1 MTRRVA
7 GEVRQLGR
15 EDILDL
21 INLVLT
27 TRELEPV
34 ADADLPLREVGFR
47 SLDFSE
53 VALRL
58 EDELGYELNFEASTM
73 RRIGTIR
80 DVIDFFVEASLQT
93 DVHRV

>member
-1 MTRRVA
+1 MYSSSRLRKST
-7 GEVRQLGR
+7 
-15 EDILDL
+15 
-21 INLVLT
+21 LT
-27 TRELEPV
+27 VT
-34 ADADLPLREVGFR
+34 ATDADLPLREVGFR

-93 DVHRV
+93 DVQSV